1 MKLRIQ
7 GNSLRFRLTRSE
19 VARLH
24 ESAIVEET
32 AHFSVESGLTYRIR
46 KGAGGDIRAE
56 LMEGAITVHVPSTVI
71 DGWATSD
78 DVGINARDGQMRI
91 TIEKDFRCLTRREE
105 DEADAYPHPV
115 EQPSC

>member
-24 ESAIVEET
+24 ESAFVEET
-32 AHFSVESGLTYRIR
+32 ACFSIGSELTYRIR

-56 LMEGAITVHVPSTVI
+56 LTEGAITVHVPATVA
-71 DGWATSD
+71 DGWAASD
-78 DVGINARDGQMRI
+78 EVGINARNGPMRI
-91 TIEKDFRCLTRREE
+91 AIEKDFRCLTRPRE
-105 DEADAYPHPV
+105 DEQDAYTHPA
-115 EQPSC
+115 EANI

>member
-46 KGAGGDIRAE
+46 KGSGGDIRA
-56 LMEGAITVHVPSTVI
+56 
-71 DGWATSD
+71 
-78 DVGINARDGQMRI
+78 
-91 TIEKDFRCLTRREE
+91 
-105 DEADAYPHPV
+105 
-115 EQPSC
+115 

>member
-24 ESAIVEET
+24 ENAMVQET
-32 AHFSVESGLTYRIR
+32 AHFGVGNGLTYRIQ
-46 KGAGGDIRAE
+46 KGAGGDIGAE
-56 LMEGAITVHVPSTVI
+56 LTEGAITVQVPATLV

-78 DVGINARDGQMRI
+78 EVGINARDGQMRI
-91 TIEKDFRCLTRREE
+91 AIEKDFRCLTRPRE
-105 DEADAYPHPV
+105 DEQDAYPHPA
-115 EQPSC
+115 EASL

>member
-32 AHFSVESGLTYRIR
+32 ANFSVESGLTYRIR
-46 KGAGGDIRAE
+46 KGTGGDIRAE
-56 LMEGAITVHVPSTVI
+56 LIEGAITVHVPSAVI
-71 DGWATSD
+71 DGWATSE

-91 TIEKDFRCLTRREE
+91 AIEKDFRCLTRREE

-115 EQPSC
+115 EHPSC

>member
-19 VARLH
+19 VAGLH
-24 ESAIVEET
+24 ESAIIEET
-32 AHFSVESGLTYRIR
+32 TYFSVDSGLTYRIR

-56 LMEGAITVHVPSTVI
+56 FTDGAITVHVPANMI

-78 DVGINARDGQMRI
+78 NVGINARDGQLRI
-91 TIEKDFRCLTRREE
+91 AIEKDFRCLTRREE

>member
-24 ESAIVEET
+24 ESAVVEET
-32 AHFSVESGLTYRIR
+32 AHFSVESGLTYGIR
-46 KGAGGDIRAE
+46 KGAGGDIRVE
-56 LMEGAITVHVPSTVI
+56 WTDGAITVHVPASLV
-71 DGWATSD
+71 DGWASSD

-91 TIEKDFRCLTRREE
+91 AIEKDFRCLTRPRE
-105 DEADAYPHPV
+105 DEQDAYPHPA
-115 EQPSC
+115 EANS